1 MLQIPVLCPSAP
13 DWMGFGREFCR
24 QDAAN
29 PLPKNQHPP
38 AGLCLEL
45 GRGQMVPA
53 HPRVLIPA
61 QGGQQ
66 VSPCKGPLPKKALL
80 NSP

>member
-1 MLQIPVLCPSAP
+1 MLQAPVLCPSAP

-24 QDAAN
+24 QGAAN
-29 PLPKNQHPP
+29 PLPKKQHPLV
-38 AGLCLEL
+38 GLCSEP

-53 HPRVLIPA
+53 HPRVLVLA
-61 QGGQQ
+61 QRGQQ
-66 VSPCKGPLPKKALL
+66 VSPCKGLLPKKALL